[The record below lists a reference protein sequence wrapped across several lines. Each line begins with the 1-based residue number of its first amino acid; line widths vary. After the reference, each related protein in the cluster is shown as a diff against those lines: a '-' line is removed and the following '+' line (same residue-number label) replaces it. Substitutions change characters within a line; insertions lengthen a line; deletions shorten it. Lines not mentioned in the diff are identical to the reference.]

1 MPTPTMQKSSSGT
14 MQEVP
19 TSFLDETTVVVVLTT
34 GTIVA
39 PITAITEKVG
49 IGGMTTVMTSEA
61 SALVTTTTR

>member
-19 TSFLDETTVVVVLTT
+19 TSCLDETTIVVVSTT
-34 GTIVA
+34 GTIVT
-39 PITAITEKVG
+39 PTTVTTEKVG
-49 IGGMTTVMTSEA
+49 IGGVTMVMTSEA